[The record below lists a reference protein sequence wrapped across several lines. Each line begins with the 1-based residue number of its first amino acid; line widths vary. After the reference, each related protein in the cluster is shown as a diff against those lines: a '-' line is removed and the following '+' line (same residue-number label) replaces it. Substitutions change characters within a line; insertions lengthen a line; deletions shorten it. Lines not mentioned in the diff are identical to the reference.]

1 MKATTDNVIGLL
13 EAAKLAGVT
22 TTTIRN
28 WASAGHITARHDK
41 DVLAAMNKGKNG
53 APHTTFYL
61 RTEVADAAATMPT
74 IWRNQVEPT
83 FDLIDREEAAAALA
97 VSPRT
102 MDRIRDRQNLETVQ
116 GTDQKTYFRR
126 EDIEAQVVG
135 ETYKLATGDKE
146 EQQAI
151 AAAARAAYETRK
163 AEQLRKQQ
171 LAHQNDNPANK
182 PAGE

>member
-1 MKATTDNVIGLL
+1 MKATSDEVVGLI

-41 DVLAAMNKGKNG
+41 DILTAMNKGKNG

-61 RTEVADAAATMPT
+61 RTEVVEVAESMPT

-102 MDRIRDRQNLETVQ
+102 MDRIRDRQNLQTVQ

-126 EDIEAQVVG
+126 EDIERQVVG
-135 ETYKLATGDKE
+135 ETYKLATGTPE
-146 EQQAI
+146 EQKAV
-151 AAAARAAYETRK
+151 ADAARAAYEERK
-163 AEQLRKQQ
+163 AAQQ
-171 LAHQNDNPANK
+171 ATNK
-182 PAGE
+182 PQQQ